1 MLTIFTTGNPKEA
14 LQIQKAAD
22 MASFIN
28 EVAYT
33 IRRKHL
39 KYNDS
44 LTEEQY
50 DAVEKVFEDILECLK
65 EHNINIEDL
74 IW

>member
-22 MASFIN
+22 MASFIY
-28 EVAYT
+28 EVT
-33 IRRKHL
+33 LNIKKRHL
-39 KYNDS
+39 KYNEN

-50 DAVEKVFEDILECLK
+50 DAVEKVFEDIFECLN
-65 EHNINIEDL
+65 EHNINIDDL

>member
-1 MLTIFTTGNPKEA
+1 M
-14 LQIQKAAD
+14 
-22 MASFIN
+22 
-28 EVAYT
+28 
-33 IRRKHL
+33 KHL
-39 KYNDS
+39 KYNDN

-65 EHNINIEDL
+65 EHNLNIDDL